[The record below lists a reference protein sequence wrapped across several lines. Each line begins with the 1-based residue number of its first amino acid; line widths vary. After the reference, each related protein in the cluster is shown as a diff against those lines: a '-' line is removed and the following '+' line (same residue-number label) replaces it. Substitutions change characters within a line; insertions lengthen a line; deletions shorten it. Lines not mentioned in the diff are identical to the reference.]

1 VGSVGIGANEEE
13 SRWHKN
19 ASHVGEVAGEGDWM
33 AIDIVVCVIVVHNG
47 VDVL

>member
-13 SRWHKN
+13 SKPRKN
-19 ASHVGEVAGEGDWM
+19 VSHVGEVAGEGDWM

-47 VDVL
+47 INVL

>member
-1 VGSVGIGANEEE
+1 MGSVGIGANEEE
-13 SRWHKN
+13 SNPCKN